1 MAEVRADGAARAE
14 PSLLELCRVVTEEE
28 EVKEEDEVN
37 LFGLCRVQETKAAL
51 PTVCCREN
59 LRFLP
64 F

>member
-1 MAEVRADGAARAE
+1 MAEVRTDGAARAE

-28 EVKEEDEVN
+28 VKEEDEVN
-37 LFGLCRVQETKAAL
+37 LFGLCRAQETKAAL

-59 LRFLP
+59 LSFLP